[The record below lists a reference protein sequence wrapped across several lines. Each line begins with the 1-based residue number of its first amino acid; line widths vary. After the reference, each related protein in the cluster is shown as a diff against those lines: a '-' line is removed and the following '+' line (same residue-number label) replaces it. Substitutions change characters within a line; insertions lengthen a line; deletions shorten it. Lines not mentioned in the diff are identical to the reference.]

1 MRNRQT
7 KKKSDNQPNGE
18 KNLTREAYQDIRRMI
33 FLKELNPGQKV
44 AYREMAERLGMS
56 LTPVVQ
62 ALKHMEFM
70 GLVRHEPNRGFFIE
84 HILPQEIEEA
94 YQLREMLET
103 SLLPGVIEGLDDKG
117 QKELK
122 QALDDY
128 LAASRSGSLNLR
140 LAKDINFHMTLAGLS
155 DQHLSIRILRYL
167 FDFLYLR
174 FGQELIF
181 SRPQESAGL
190 EHQAI
195 FDAVAG
201 RDVSAARKAMRRHIR
216 NIRNNALEG
225 MQNRLAEAEQ
235 IDF

>member
-1 MRNRQT
+1 MTSRQ
-7 KKKSDNQPNGE
+7 KKENNGNYPSAQ
-18 KNLTREAYQDIRRMI
+18 KDLTREAYKDIRRMI

-84 HILPQEIEEA
+84 QISPQEIEEA

-103 SLLPGVIEGLDDKG
+103 SLLPGVIKGLDDKG
-117 QKELK
+117 EKELK
-122 QALDDY
+122 QALDEY

-140 LAKDINFHMTLAGLS
+140 LAKDINFHMTLVGLS
-155 DQHLSIRILRYL
+155 GQRLSIRILRYL

-195 FDAVAG
+195 FDAVAA

-225 MQNRLAEAEQ
+225 MQNRLAEADQ

>member
-1 MRNRQT
+1 MRSMQT
-7 KKKSDNQPNGE
+7 KKKNGIHPNSE
-18 KNLTREAYQDIRRMI
+18 KNLTREAYKDIRRMI

-84 HILPQEIEEA
+84 QITPQEVEEV
-94 YQLREMLET
+94 YDLREMIEL
-103 SLLPGVIEGLDDKG
+103 SLLSAVTNSLDNKG
-117 QKELK
+117 EKKLK
-122 QALDDY
+122 MALDEY
-128 LAASRSGSLNLR
+128 LEAGRSGSLNLR
-140 LAKDINFHMTLAGLS
+140 LAKDINFHMTLAEFS
-155 DQHLSIRILRYL
+155 DHRLSIWILRYL

-181 SRPQESAGL
+181 SRPQESVGL

-195 FDAVAG
+195 FDAVVA
-201 RDVSAARKAMRRHIR
+201 RDLSVARKAMRRHIR

-225 MQNRLAEAEQ
+225 IQNRLAEAEQ

>member
-1 MRNRQT
+1 
-7 KKKSDNQPNGE
+7 
-18 KNLTREAYQDIRRMI
+18 
-33 FLKELNPGQKV
+33 V
-44 AYREMAERLGMS
+44 
-56 LTPVVQ
+56 
-62 ALKHMEFM
+62 
-70 GLVRHEPNRGFFIE
+70 VRHEPNRGFFIE
-84 HILPQEIEEA
+84 QILPQEIEEA
-94 YQLREMLET
+94 YQLRETLET

-117 QKELK
+117 EKEIK
-122 QALDDY
+122 QALDEY

-195 FDAVAG
+195 FDAVAA

>member
-1 MRNRQT
+1 
-7 KKKSDNQPNGE
+7 
-18 KNLTREAYQDIRRMI
+18 
-33 FLKELNPGQKV
+33 
-44 AYREMAERLGMS
+44 MAERLGMS

-84 HILPQEIEEA
+84 QISPQEIQEA
-94 YQLREMLET
+94 YQLREMLEL
-103 SLLPGVIEGLDDKG
+103 SLLPAVIEDFDDDDE
-117 QKELK
+117 KELK
-122 QALDDY
+122 QALDEY

-155 DQHLSIRILRYL
+155 DQRLSIWILRYL

-181 SRPQESAGL
+181 SRPQENAGL

-195 FDAVAG
+195 FDAVAA

-225 MQNRLAEAEQ
+225 MQNRLAEAEE